1 VGDPERLVHLILNG
15 MEGPIKVNGEDY
27 NGIMPQ
33 HAFLKDDEIAK
44 ITTYIR
50 THFGN
55 EVQAISPQDVQKYRA
70 SNSKK
75 TTK

>member
-1 VGDPERLVHLILNG
+1 

-33 HAFLKDDEIAK
+33 HAFLKDAEIAK
-44 ITTYIR
+44 VVTYIR

-55 EVQAISPQDVQKYRA
+55 NASPISSELVKKYRQ
-70 SNSKK
+70 SNTSNNK
-75 TTK
+75 TK